1 MNKVTSTALLG
12 MLALANAGLDYSA
25 VCVFLDVDP
34 FGTFSPNNFFAGL
47 VAVAQSLLLIILPW
61 VASEKIAAGEK
72 GPAACAIIGS
82 LFVAMAGAFLR
93 ATTEAASTTTSVSGE
108 VVSGLSI
115 DGMAFVLIMAGIALG
130 EAIAAF
136 LIKSLDIRAE
146 AEALQAEIQRMR
158 IIEDHIDEDIATA
171 ARVALAAGRQSI
183 ATAKGSC
190 EQVFQQLGAKSD
202 DSHNCF
208 IGFVDEIEAQRKAE
222 REQFDKLSAE
232 FDARIAK
239 KFPGAIAAAQKAP
252 TAEAAAANAAAAH
265 GGSSEG
271 GSVAADTNDAGHGTN
286 TATNVDADTDSAGA
300 NPANDSTDFDA
311 AAGASETAGDADA
324 AAVPMGDPNTAPSAE
339 NPTSDQVKAA

>member
-25 VCVFLDVDP
+25 VCVLDVDP

-47 VAVAQSLLLIILPW
+47 VAIAQSLLLIILPW

-72 GPAACAIIGS
+72 GPAACAIVGS

-146 AEALQAEIQRMR
+146 AEALQAEIERMR
-158 IIEDHIDEDIATA
+158 IIESHIDEDIATA

-183 ATAKGSC
+183 AAAKGSC
-190 EQVFQQLGAKSD
+190 EQVFQQLVAKSD

-222 REQFDKLSAE
+222 REQFAKLSAE

-239 KFPGAIAAAQKAP
+239 KYPHAIAAMQKAP
-252 TAEAAAANAAAAH
+252 TTEAAATSAAAT
-265 GGSSEG
+265 S
-271 GSVAADTNDAGHGTN
+271 GTGKSG
-286 TATNVDADTDSAGA
+286 TATAGAEVATANPTGAEAEVDAEIGGDASEAAVD
-300 NPANDSTDFDA
+300 PDA
-311 AAGASETAGDADA
+311 AATPNDIANDAI
-324 AAVPMGDPNTAPSAE
+324 NTENSA
-339 NPTSDQVKAA
+339 SDQAKAA

>member
-1 MNKVTSTALLG
+1 MNKVTSTALLL

-146 AEALQAEIQRMR
+146 AEALQAEIERMR

-183 ATAKGSC
+183 AAAKGSC
-190 EQVFQQLGAKSD
+190 EQVFQQLVAKSD

-208 IGFVDEIEAQRKAE
+208 IGFVDEIEAQRNAE
-222 REQFDKLSAE
+222 REQFAKLSAE

-239 KFPGAIAAAQKAP
+239 KFPGAIATAQKAP
-252 TAEAAAANAAAAH
+252 PRPKVQKLQRRMRQRPTVPARAA
-265 GGSSEG
+265 
-271 GSVAADTNDAGHGTN
+271 TPRLT
-286 TATNVDADTDSAGA
+286 
-300 NPANDSTDFDA
+300 
-311 AAGASETAGDADA
+311 
-324 AAVPMGDPNTAPSAE
+324 
-339 NPTSDQVKAA
+339 PTSQPPTRPAPASKPMPKSRARRAKPRLTSTKPPPTIPPTTP

>member
-47 VAVAQSLLLIILPW
+47 VAIAQSLLLIILPW

-72 GPAACAIIGS
+72 GPAACAIVGS

-146 AEALQAEIQRMR
+146 AEALQAEIERMR
-158 IIEDHIDEDIATA
+158 IIENHIDEDIATA
-171 ARVALAAGRQSI
+171 ARAALAAGRQSI
-183 ATAKGSC
+183 AAAKGSC
-190 EQVFQQLGAKSD
+190 EQVFQQLVAKSD

-222 REQFDKLSAE
+222 CEQFAKLSAE

-239 KFPGAIAAAQKAP
+239 KYPHAIAAEQKAP
-252 TAEAAAANAAAAH
+252 AGEAAGANAAATSGPGYDGNAAAY
-265 GGSSEG
+265 GDAVAANQTDTDADAET
-271 GSVAADTNDAGHGTN
+271 AADTSKTTGGPTANAADVDTV
-286 TATNVDADTDSAGA
+286 TDATN
-300 NPANDSTDFDA
+300 
-311 AAGASETAGDADA
+311 
-324 AAVPMGDPNTAPSAE
+324 AE
-339 NPTSDQVKAA
+339 KHASDQAKAA

>member
-1 MNKVTSTALLG
+1 

-47 VAVAQSLLLIILPW
+47 VAIAQSLLLIILPW

-72 GPAACAIIGS
+72 GPTACAIIGS

-146 AEALQAEIQRMR
+146 AEALQAEIERMR
-158 IIEDHIDEDIATA
+158 IIENHIDEDIATA

-183 ATAKGSC
+183 AAAKGSC
-190 EQVFQQLGAKSD
+190 EQVFQQLVAKSD

-208 IGFVDEIEAQRKAE
+208 IGFVDEIEAQRKTE
-222 REQFDKLSAE
+222 REQFAKLSAE

-239 KFPGAIAAAQKAP
+239 KFPSAIATEQKAS
-252 TAEAAAANAAAAH
+252 TGKA
-265 GGSSEG
+265 
-271 GSVAADTNDAGHGTN
+271 
-286 TATNVDADTDSAGA
+286 AGA
-300 NPANDSTDFDA
+300 NATAADGPGKGGNATAANPTGTAADA
-311 AAGASETAGDADA
+311 ETAVDASET
-324 AAVPMGDPNTAPSAE
+324 VGDPTAGATPNDIADTENSA
-339 NPTSDQVKAA
+339 SDQAKAA

>member
-1 MNKVTSTALLG
+1 MNKVTSTALLL

-146 AEALQAEIQRMR
+146 AEALQAEIERMR
-158 IIEDHIDEDIATA
+158 IIENHIDEDIATA

-183 ATAKGSC
+183 AAAKGSC
-190 EQVFQQLGAKSD
+190 EQVFQQLVAKSD

-222 REQFDKLSAE
+222 REQFAKLSAE

-239 KFPGAIAAAQKAP
+239 KFPSAIAAVQKAP
-252 TAEAAAANAAAAH
+252 TAESAEAAATNAAATS
-265 GGSSEG
+265 GSGKSG
-271 GSVAADTNDAGHGTN
+271 NATADANVAATNPTG
-286 TATNVDADTDSAGA
+286 AGA
-300 NPANDSTDFDA
+300 EAVAEVAGEASEATVDFDA
-311 AAGASETAGDADA
+311 AAANDTANDAIGAE
-324 AAVPMGDPNTAPSAE
+324 NTAP
-339 NPTSDQVKAA
+339 DQAKAA

>member
-1 MNKVTSTALLG
+1 MNKVTSTALLL

-146 AEALQAEIQRMR
+146 AEALQAEIERMR
-158 IIEDHIDEDIATA
+158 IIENHIDEDIATA

-183 ATAKGSC
+183 AAAKGSC
-190 EQVFQQLGAKSD
+190 EQVFQQLVAKSD

-222 REQFDKLSAE
+222 REQFAKLSAE

-252 TAEAAAANAAAAH
+252 TAESAETAATNAAATNGPDKSGNATADADVAATNPTGAGAEADAEVAGEASEATVDFDEAAAN
-265 GGSSEG
+265 
-271 GSVAADTNDAGHGTN
+271 DTANDAIGAEN
-286 TATNVDADTDSAGA
+286 TA
-300 NPANDSTDFDA
+300 
-311 AAGASETAGDADA
+311 
-324 AAVPMGDPNTAPSAE
+324 
-339 NPTSDQVKAA
+339 SDQAKAA

>member
-1 MNKVTSTALLG
+1 MNKVTSTALLL

-72 GPAACAIIGS
+72 DPAACAIIGS

-146 AEALQAEIQRMR
+146 AEALQAEIERMR

-183 ATAKGSC
+183 AAAKGSC
-190 EQVFQQLGAKSD
+190 EQVFQQLVAKSD

-222 REQFDKLSAE
+222 REQFAKLSAE

-252 TAEAAAANAAAAH
+252 TAESAETAVTNAAATNGPGKSGNATVNADVAATNPTGTGVEADAEVTGEASEAAVDFDEAAAN
-265 GGSSEG
+265 
-271 GSVAADTNDAGHGTN
+271 DTANDAIGAEN
-286 TATNVDADTDSAGA
+286 TA
-300 NPANDSTDFDA
+300 
-311 AAGASETAGDADA
+311 
-324 AAVPMGDPNTAPSAE
+324 
-339 NPTSDQVKAA
+339 SDQAKAA

>member
-47 VAVAQSLLLIILPW
+47 VVIAQSLLLIILPW

-146 AEALQAEIQRMR
+146 AEALQAEIERMR
-158 IIEDHIDEDIATA
+158 IIENHIDEDIATA

-183 ATAKGSC
+183 AAAKGSC
-190 EQVFQQLGAKSD
+190 EQVFQQLVAKSD

-208 IGFVDEIEAQRKAE
+208 IGFVDEIEAQRKTE
-222 REQFDKLSAE
+222 REQFAKLSAE

-239 KFPGAIAAAQKAP
+239 KYPNAIAAEQKAP
-252 TAEAAAANAAAAH
+252 TAESAEAAATNEAAANSP
-265 GGSSEG
+265 GKG
-271 GSVAADTNDAGHGTN
+271 D
-286 TATNVDADTDSAGA
+286 
-300 NPANDSTDFDA
+300 DA
-311 AAGASETAGDADA
+311 AADVDAAVANPTGTEADAETAVDTSE
-324 AAVPMGDPNTAPSAE
+324 AVGDPTAGTTPNDIVDTE
-339 NPTSDQVKAA
+339 NPASDQAKAA

>member
-47 VAVAQSLLLIILPW
+47 VAIAQSLLLIILPW

-72 GPAACAIIGS
+72 GPAACAIVGS

-146 AEALQAEIQRMR
+146 AEALQAEIERMR
-158 IIEDHIDEDIATA
+158 IIENHIDEDIATA
-171 ARVALAAGRQSI
+171 ARVARAAGRQSI
-183 ATAKGSC
+183 AAAKGSC
-190 EQVFQQLGAKSD
+190 EQVFQQLVAKSD

-222 REQFDKLSAE
+222 REQFATLSAE

-239 KFPGAIAAAQKAP
+239 KFPSAIATEQKAP
-252 TAEAAAANAAAAH
+252 IGEAAGANATVADVDAAANPT
-265 GGSSEG
+265 GI
-271 GSVAADTNDAGHGTN
+271 
-286 TATNVDADTDSAGA
+286 
-300 NPANDSTDFDA
+300 
-311 AAGASETAGDADA
+311 DADA
-324 AAVPMGDPNTAPSAE
+324 ETAVDTNETVGDPTAGATPNDIVDTENSAS
-339 NPTSDQVKAA
+339 NQAKAA

>member
-47 VAVAQSLLLIILPW
+47 VAIAQSLLLIILPW

-146 AEALQAEIQRMR
+146 AEALQAEIERMR
-158 IIEDHIDEDIATA
+158 IIENHIDEDIATA

-183 ATAKGSC
+183 AAAKGSC
-190 EQVFQQLGAKSD
+190 EQVFQQLVAKSD

-208 IGFVDEIEAQRKAE
+208 IGFVDEIEAQRKTE
-222 REQFDKLSAE
+222 REQFAKLSAE

-239 KFPGAIAAAQKAP
+239 KYPDAIAAVQKAP
-252 TAEAAAANAAAAH
+252 TAESAEAAATNETAANSPGKGGDAATDVDAAAANPTGAEAEVDT
-265 GGSSEG
+265 SETVG
-271 GSVAADTNDAGHGTN
+271 D
-286 TATNVDADTDSAGA
+286 
-300 NPANDSTDFDA
+300 P
-311 AAGASETAGDADA
+311 TAGDTPNDIANDA
-324 AAVPMGDPNTAPSAE
+324 IDTENSA
-339 NPTSDQVKAA
+339 SDQAKAA

>member
-47 VAVAQSLLLIILPW
+47 VAIAQSLLLIILPW

-72 GPAACAIIGS
+72 GPAACAIVGS

-146 AEALQAEIQRMR
+146 AEALQAEIERMR
-158 IIEDHIDEDIATA
+158 IIENHIDEDIATA

-183 ATAKGSC
+183 AAAKGSC
-190 EQVFQQLGAKSD
+190 EQVFQQLVAKSD

-222 REQFDKLSAE
+222 REQFAKLSTE
-232 FDARIAK
+232 FDARK
-239 KFPGAIAAAQKAP
+239 YPNAIAAEQKAP
-252 TAEAAAANAAAAH
+252 AAEAAATNEAAANSPGKGGDAAADVNAAAANPT
-265 GGSSEG
+265 GT
-271 GSVAADTNDAGHGTN
+271 AADAE
-286 TATNVDADTDSAGA
+286 TAVDT
-300 NPANDSTDFDA
+300 
-311 AAGASETAGDADA
+311 SEAVGDPTAGDT
-324 AAVPMGDPNTAPSAE
+324 PNDIVNTE
-339 NPTSDQVKAA
+339 NPTSDQAKAA

>member
-1 MNKVTSTALLG
+1 MNKVTSTALLL

-146 AEALQAEIQRMR
+146 AEALQAEIERMR
-158 IIEDHIDEDIATA
+158 IIENHIDEDIATA

-183 ATAKGSC
+183 AAAKGSC
-190 EQVFQQLGAKSD
+190 EQVFQQLVAKSD

-208 IGFVDEIEAQRKAE
+208 IGFVDEIEAQRKTE
-222 REQFDKLSAE
+222 REQFAKLSVE

-239 KFPGAIAAAQKAP
+239 KYPNAVEVEQKAP
-252 TAEAAAANAAAAH
+252 TAEAAATNATDGASEGSNATTNANAAATNPAVVDTDA
-265 GGSSEG
+265 EAA
-271 GSVAADTNDAGHGTN
+271 VDAREIAADHDAGAADDAPNDDVGT
-286 TATNVDADTDSAGA
+286 
-300 NPANDSTDFDA
+300 
-311 AAGASETAGDADA
+311 
-324 AAVPMGDPNTAPSAE
+324 E
-339 NPTSDQVKAA
+339 NPTSNQAKAA

>member
-47 VAVAQSLLLIILPW
+47 VAIAQSLLLIILPW

-146 AEALQAEIQRMR
+146 AEALQAEIERMR
-158 IIEDHIDEDIATA
+158 IIENHIDEDIAT

-183 ATAKGSC
+183 AAAKGSC
-190 EQVFQQLGAKSD
+190 EQVFQQLVAKSD

-222 REQFDKLSAE
+222 REQFAKLSAE

-239 KFPGAIAAAQKAP
+239 KYPNAIADDLKAP
-252 TAEAAAANAAAAH
+252 AAEAAATNEAATNSLGKSGDAAVDVDAAVANPT
-265 GGSSEG
+265 GT
-271 GSVAADTNDAGHGTN
+271 AADAE
-286 TATNVDADTDSAGA
+286 TAVDTSETVGDPTAGA
-300 NPANDSTDFDA
+300 NPNDIVDT
-311 AAGASETAGDADA
+311 E
-324 AAVPMGDPNTAPSAE
+324 NSA
-339 NPTSDQVKAA
+339 SDQAKAA

>member
-12 MLALANAGLDYSA
+12 MLANAGLDYSA

-47 VAVAQSLLLIILPW
+47 VAIAQSLLLIILPW

-146 AEALQAEIQRMR
+146 AEALQAEIERMR
-158 IIEDHIDEDIATA
+158 IIENHIDEDIATA

-183 ATAKGSC
+183 AAAKGSC
-190 EQVFQQLGAKSD
+190 EQVFQTLVCS
-202 DSHNCF
+202 S
-208 IGFVDEIEAQRKAE
+208 
-222 REQFDKLSAE
+222 
-232 FDARIAK
+232 
-239 KFPGAIAAAQKAP
+239 
-252 TAEAAAANAAAAH
+252 
-265 GGSSEG
+265 SSENRPPATTA
-271 GSVAADTNDAGHGTN
+271 SSASWTKSKSNARRNASDSPSFPRNSTRASQRN
-286 TATNVDADTDSAGA
+286 T
-300 NPANDSTDFDA
+300 
-311 AAGASETAGDADA
+311 
-324 AAVPMGDPNTAPSAE
+324 PMRLPPSRK
-339 NPTSDQVKAA
+339 PPQPKPRR

>member
-1 MNKVTSTALLG
+1 MNKVTSTVLLL

-115 DGMAFVLIMAGIALG
+115 DGMAFILIMAGIALG

-146 AEALQAEIQRMR
+146 AEALQAEIERMR
-158 IIEDHIDEDIATA
+158 IIENHIDEDIATA

-183 ATAKGSC
+183 AAAKGSC
-190 EQVFQQLGAKSD
+190 EQVFQQLVTKSD

-208 IGFVDEIEAQRKAE
+208 IGFVDEIEAQRKTE
-222 REQFDKLSAE
+222 REQFAKLSVE

-239 KFPGAIAAAQKAP
+239 KYPNAIAAVQKAP
-252 TAEAAAANAAAAH
+252 TAEAATTNAAATSDPGKSGNA
-265 GGSSEG
+265 S
-271 GSVAADTNDAGHGTN
+271 ADA
-286 TATNVDADTDSAGA
+286 NVAGA
-300 NPANDSTDFDA
+300 NPTGTGVEAEA
-311 AAGASETAGDADA
+311 AVEAGETAGNPVA
-324 AAVPMGDPNTAPSAE
+324 AAANDAPNDAHSTE
-339 NPTSDQVKAA
+339 NPASDQAKAA

>member
-1 MNKVTSTALLG
+1 MNKVTSTALLL

-146 AEALQAEIQRMR
+146 AEALQAEIERMR
-158 IIEDHIDEDIATA
+158 IIENHIDEDIATA

-183 ATAKGSC
+183 AAAKGSC
-190 EQVFQQLGAKSD
+190 EQVFQQLVAKSD

-239 KFPGAIAAAQKAP
+239 KFPSAIAAAQKDP
-252 TAEAAAANAAAAH
+252 TAESAEAAAISGSSKSGAAAADAD
-265 GGSSEG
+265 
-271 GSVAADTNDAGHGTN
+271 VAATNPTGAGTEADAEVAVDFDEAAANDTANDTPGTEN
-286 TATNVDADTDSAGA
+286 TASNQA
-300 NPANDSTDFDA
+300 
-311 AAGASETAGDADA
+311 
-324 AAVPMGDPNTAPSAE
+324 
-339 NPTSDQVKAA
+339 KAA

>member
-1 MNKVTSTALLG
+1 M
-12 MLALANAGLDYSA
+12 
-25 VCVFLDVDP
+25 
-34 FGTFSPNNFFAGL
+34 
-47 VAVAQSLLLIILPW
+47 LIILPW

-72 GPAACAIIGS
+72 GPAACAIVGS

-136 LIKSLDIRAE
+136 LIKGLDIRAE
-146 AEALQAEIQRMR
+146 AEALQAEIERMR
-158 IIEDHIDEDIATA
+158 IIENHIDEDIATA

-183 ATAKGSC
+183 AAAKGSC
-190 EQVFQQLGAKSD
+190 EQVFQQLVAKSD

-222 REQFDKLSAE
+222 REQFAKLSTE

-239 KFPGAIAAAQKAP
+239 KYPNAIAAEQKDPAAES
-252 TAEAAAANAAAAH
+252 AEAAATSGSGKSGNATANAGVAATNQTSAGAETDAEVAGEASEAAGNLGAAAAN
-265 GGSSEG
+265 
-271 GSVAADTNDAGHGTN
+271 DTANDAIG
-286 TATNVDADTDSAGA
+286 
-300 NPANDSTDFDA
+300 
-311 AAGASETAGDADA
+311 
-324 AAVPMGDPNTAPSAE
+324 AE
-339 NPTSDQVKAA
+339 NSASDQAKAA

>member
-1 MNKVTSTALLG
+1 M
-12 MLALANAGLDYSA
+12 
-25 VCVFLDVDP
+25 
-34 FGTFSPNNFFAGL
+34 
-47 VAVAQSLLLIILPW
+47 LIILPW

-72 GPAACAIIGS
+72 GLAACAIVGS

-146 AEALQAEIQRMR
+146 AEALQAEIERMR
-158 IIEDHIDEDIATA
+158 IIESHIDEDIATA

-183 ATAKGSC
+183 AAAKGSC
-190 EQVFQQLGAKSD
+190 EQVFQQLVAKSD

-222 REQFDKLSAE
+222 REQFAKLSAE

-239 KFPGAIAAAQKAP
+239 KYPNAITAEQKAP
-252 TAEAAAANAAAAH
+252 TAESAEAAATSAAAT
-265 GGSSEG
+265 S
-271 GSVAADTNDAGHGTN
+271 GTGKSG
-286 TATNVDADTDSAGA
+286 TATAGAEVATANPTGADAEVDAEIGGDASEAAVD
-300 NPANDSTDFDA
+300 PDA
-311 AAGASETAGDADA
+311 AATPNDIANDAIDTE
-324 AAVPMGDPNTAPSAE
+324 NSA
-339 NPTSDQVKAA
+339 SDQAKAA

>member
-1 MNKVTSTALLG
+1 MNKVTSTALLL

-47 VAVAQSLLLIILPW
+47 VAIAQSLLLIILPW

-93 ATTEAASTTTSVSGE
+93 ATTEAASPTTSVSGE

-146 AEALQAEIQRMR
+146 AEALQAEIERMR
-158 IIEDHIDEDIATA
+158 IIENHIDEDIATA

-183 ATAKGSC
+183 AAAKGSC
-190 EQVFQQLGAKSD
+190 EQVFQQLVAKSD

-208 IGFVDEIEAQRKAE
+208 IGFVDEIEAQRNAE
-222 REQFDKLSAE
+222 REQFAKLSAE

-252 TAEAAAANAAAAH
+252 TAESAETAATNAAATNGPGKSGNATVNADVAAANPT
-265 GGSSEG
+265 G
-271 GSVAADTNDAGHGTN
+271 
-286 TATNVDADTDSAGA
+286 AGA
-300 NPANDSTDFDA
+300 EADAEVAGEASEAAVDFDA
-311 AAGASETAGDADA
+311 AAANDTANDAIGAE
-324 AAVPMGDPNTAPSAE
+324 NTA
-339 NPTSDQVKAA
+339 SDQAKAA